1 MAVARTEAASLPSI
15 PSPHSSRD
23 KWWDQGVV
31 DVEKDKVLGVD
42 RGWTCVSQVRAESH
56 TAGQGR
62 PGLRLNVWGMAQD
75 SGLGIQWQW
84 KSQTAVQYG
93 NMSELCLASHLSE
106 CACVCVGGCLCG
118 LAYVCV
124 SCEFMPTLCLVAS
137 RDGAGLASCWGTQE
151 AELEE
156 NMTYIA
162 IREKRILSFHNAH
175 RSTLHTDVYSI
186 QMHNMFSFCSD
197 IIS

>member
-106 CACVCVGGCLCG
+106 CACVCVGGYLCG

-124 SCEFMPTLCLVAS
+124 CVLWVYANPVFGGIQRWSRAS
-137 RDGAGLASCWGTQE
+137 LMLRHTRGRVGGKYDLHCHKG
-151 AELEE
+151 EE
-156 NMTYIA
+156 N
-162 IREKRILSFHNAH
+162 S
-175 RSTLHTDVYSI
+175 
-186 QMHNMFSFCSD
+186 
-197 IIS
+197 